1 MGEAVRKRHSNSRMA
16 KYPTNLRTVPWA
28 RPAKNVKVFIE
39 RRVSRSAGRQVSSP
53 KTQIAPFPVNWDCM
67 IPTLTWTP
75 EGVRFIDQTKLPLE
89 ESYVVATSYEQVA
102 DVIVT
107 MVVRG
112 APAIGVSGRLVDRA
126 GRGEDEGEDCRR
138 VCRRVQDDLRS
149 AGGHAAYGGQ
159 PLLGDRPDEEVFS
172 GFVPET
178 PIAIVARERFLPRRM
193 PCMTK
198 TSPHARRWAISAVQL
213 LPDEGGVLTHCNAG
227 ALATC
232 GYGTA
237 LGVIRSAVE
246 QGKNIHVYADET
258 RPFLQGARLTA
269 WELMADGIPT
279 TVICDNMA
287 ASLMRAGKIG
297 AVVVGADRIAANG
310 DFANKIGTYNVAI
323 LAKEHAFRS
332 IALRRGRRSI
342 SIRRMG
348 DAIPIEERSAKEVTH
363 HGGKQLTPHN
373 VGICNPAFDV
383 TPAKYVTAIITER
396 GVLRAPY
403 SESLSEMSL
412 AAWQVESLIRVEVW

>member
-1 MGEAVRKRHSNSRMA
+1 
-16 KYPTNLRTVPWA
+16 
-28 RPAKNVKVFIE
+28 
-39 RRVSRSAGRQVSSP
+39 
-53 KTQIAPFPVNWDCM
+53 M

-89 ESYVVATSYEQVA
+89 ESYVLATSYEQVA
-102 DVIVT
+102 DVIIT

-112 APAIGVSGRLVDRA
+112 APAIGVS
-126 GRGEDEGEDCRR
+126 
-138 VCRRVQDDLRS
+138 
-149 AGGHAAYGGQ
+149 AAYGIA
-159 PLLGDRPDEEVFS
+159 LGTQESKAATAQEFAPEFAKICARLAGTRPTAVNLF
-172 GFVPET
+172 
-178 PIAIVARERFLPRRM
+178 
-193 PCMTK
+193 
-198 TSPHARRWAISAVQL
+198 WAIDRMKRLFAALLAEDAAMEKVKEQILAEAHAMYDEDITACKTMGAFGGAL

-237 LGVIRSAVE
+237 LGVIRAAVE
-246 QGKNIHVYADET
+246 QGKSIHVYADET

-287 ASLMRAGKIG
+287 ASLMRAGRIQ

-323 LAKEHAFRS
+323 LAKEHGIPFYCAAPWS
-332 IALRRGRRSI
+332 TIDLACAT
-342 SIRRMG
+342 G
-348 DAIPIEERSAKEVTH
+348 DAIPIEERAAVEVTH
-363 HGGKQLTPHN
+363 HGGKQLTPHG

-403 SESLSEMSL
+403 TESLKAMEL
-412 AAWQVESLIRVEVW
+412 VAG